1 MMAPPQ
7 DPQLEKLVDEVLKNS
22 NFQALGDFLQDDE
35 GTTWRCS
42 KQFLAKLD
50 KLVSRELDHRNVK
63 HACLGLTILHKFGKN
78 LALPGGQGLSGMVLQ
93 GLVKKMVQ
101 WFEKARMLWI
111 EACTQRN
118 ETLLNLA
125 EDLFDSVMVVHETSL
140 EGTYQVTECFLHLI
154 GQLAADPRIH
164 IMIQKEAIRKLNIIL
179 DKIPAEL
186 KKEKKILSS
195 QEASDLMNNLASRIV
210 EGGDYDLQIAL
221 MEALCRMTTRA
232 QRKELADDWFS
243 MEFVASTFSKIQDS
257 EFETDCRRFLNLL
270 NGMQGDGRRVFSY
283 PCLEVFLDKHELLMP
298 ADEKLEE
305 FWIDFNLGS
314 QSVSFY
320 FSLADEDA
328 QEGQWDTACI
338 PENEV
343 HSYTVTEEG
352 RRRVLKLK
360 LTEPLCVSG
369 VEGSHLTIHFSS
381 SLDIMQAARSVYGN
395 KNKSFVGKRRTSVV
409 KTTVKIVMDDN
420 CSQALVPESQM
431 SPDADME
438 RERDS
443 VPCLLPPRPSGPLQ
457 MVTPAKRRVSESS
470 TFITSSGGGRGTGAS
485 PFSVVMAA
493 STPRGSRPKVKP
505 AIELVRSCE
514 RQGQSGLG
522 ELRTAK
528 PHYNAAPGIT
538 LSHSRSEQMDAVVAL
553 SQSKA
558 TKQDTRAGP
567 VAEKYRRHIPVDK
580 VVEMVQTDQAE
591 EEELLDSSI
600 VPDSQPTMKTE
611 STIFSHWRKVSV
623 SEMLL
628 PVQRGFQKALPK
640 PELEN
645 VEQQERPS
653 SAQRGSGSVPGSA
666 VSHKQLHAQLTQR
679 LEEVLRKRDRGT
691 GPEERAGVQ
700 IRVPEERGGPQDR
713 GSRER
718 AGAQGGSGPEEQSGA
733 QGGRGPEEQDG
744 ARGGRG
750 PEERGEPTGR
760 GAKVSR
766 QDAGRPGQTK
776 GKPKSQ
782 KSQETEATPGK
793 APVKPTP
800 AKDIQERA
808 TPNSKVKATGSNSSK
823 DKREEVVTGTM
834 MRLISSHYENST
846 SSTTIKSPVESVP
859 RWPLPPTNRSVL
871 EKSWLPPSMVGT
883 AKAQGYMKSYTNS
896 KKPSAEQQGDD
907 VFAFKVD
914 TSMTTGGEG
923 KMSSDTSAIDSSAT
937 HNSWAFPST
946 AKKGQ
951 AVKSQVAAQRRH
963 VKKHLFSDTDTDAMM
978 EISWLKESS
987 RKPKP
992 KVIDYSRQPRL
1003 HPPAPNTTYESPD
1016 LPPSSPKPVK
1026 EKAKPKKKR
1035 QRVKERSVEQKEN
1048 SGAALVAAGTSQAA
1062 RRPQRAAATNAKSYR
1077 EPDSASQSETEEP
1090 PAPKK
1095 RSIGPAEKI
1104 EKVCQEAVEVK
1115 KKKATTPAKEQTNV
1129 PKESSWA
1136 ARLASFKPSPPAIER
1151 MRAASERSLI
1161 ALPRS
1166 LLTPLGSLSASPAS
1180 GPSSP
1185 LALELPPE
1193 HPRSSA
1199 GFQPSSFYSAPGRKS
1214 DRKAKDP
1221 SLPSLPSFP
1230 SLTPTGKTPGLRAQ
1244 RPSALE
1250 LSPIQPA
1257 LSPAQSPL
1265 LCPPSQLLLTSTALQ
1280 KSVLPSPLLQSQ
1292 PSPGETD
1299 QFALHFG
1306 FPGQLGLPESFDKES
1321 LVSRVKL
1328 SQSSSRSEMSSTR
1341 VEAVN
1346 PVALTTA
1353 LEKTPYSER
1362 RHKLDQRSFHLSGP
1376 CTGRKR
1382 HNSRPSSSNSE
1393 EEGKSGTRRGRQA
1406 VKMRPRKL
1414 FKPTAK
1420 PNLHAQAQA
1429 WEEQSSSD
1437 EEEEEEKKGNGT
1449 KDRASLATT
1458 KIYHHIQS
1466 SKSARDTVM
1475 DVSPEGDLSRVVSS
1489 HMVTSSSWEAD
1500 VEAEVE
1506 GELDRSPHDMGNMC
1520 RQFSSELQRK
1530 FQNRSRRMELYTKQS
1545 LKTVQQHVSSIS
1557 MRVQNYRSQKLEQVR
1572 GVLLKEINNL
1582 EEDES
1587 TLKNMEKE
1595 LTTYWRKQSVAFHSY
1610 QEKET
1615 RRLQSLKSTFQT
1627 DVCHSLEYE
1636 ERIFT
1641 SQMCLMR
1648 KDMKSVQDRLFKEMQ
1663 DEEIMS
1669 VRRGLQALFLPE
1681 GPRF

>member
-1 MMAPPQ
+1 
-7 DPQLEKLVDEVLKNS
+7 
-22 NFQALGDFLQDDE
+22 
-35 GTTWRCS
+35 
-42 KQFLAKLD
+42 
-50 KLVSRELDHRNVK
+50 
-63 HACLGLTILHKFGKN
+63 
-78 LALPGGQGLSGMVLQ
+78 
-93 GLVKKMVQ
+93 MVQ
-101 WFEKARMLWI
+101 WFEKARLLWI
-111 EACTQRN
+111 EACTQKN

-125 EDLFDSVMVVHETSL
+125 EDLFDSVMVVHESSQ

-154 GQLAADPRIH
+154 GQLAADPRVH

-195 QEASDLMNNLASRIV
+195 QEASDVMNNLASRIV
-210 EGGDYDLQIAL
+210 DGGDYDLQIAL

-232 QRKELADDWFS
+232 QRKELADNWFS

-298 ADEKLEE
+298 SDEKLEE

-381 SLDIMQAARSVYGN
+381 SLDIMHAARSVYGN

-431 SPDADME
+431 SPDADVE

-493 STPRGSRPKVKP
+493 STPGGSRPKVKP
-505 AIELVRSCE
+505 AMELVRSCE
-514 RQGQSGLG
+514 RQGQSDLG

-528 PHYNAAPGIT
+528 PYYN
-538 LSHSRSEQMDAVVAL
+538 SRREQMDAVVAL

-558 TKQDTRAGP
+558 TKQDTSAGP

-580 VVEMVQTDQAE
+580 VVEMVQTDQEE

-611 STIFSHWRKVSV
+611 RTIFSHWRKVSV

-628 PVQRGFQKALPK
+628 PVQRCFQKALPK

-645 VEQQERPS
+645 IEQQERPS

-691 GPEERAGVQ
+691 GPEERAGAQ

-718 AGAQGGSGPEEQSGA
+718 ARAQGRRGPEERDAAQGGSGPEEQSGA
-733 QGGRGPEEQDG
+733 QGGRGPDEQDG
-744 ARGGRG
+744 AQGGRG

-760 GAKVSR
+760 GAKESR
-766 QDAGRPGQTK
+766 HDAGRPRQTK

-782 KSQETEATPGK
+782 KSQETEATSGK

-823 DKREEVVTGTM
+823 DKREEEVTGTM

-846 SSTTIKSPVESVP
+846 SSTTSKSPVESVP

-883 AKAQGYMKSYTNS
+883 AKAPGYMKSYTNS
-896 KKPSAEQQGDD
+896 KKPSAKQQGDD

-923 KMSSDTSAIDSSAT
+923 KMSSDTSAIDSSAIHT
-937 HNSWAFPST
+937 SWAFPST

-951 AVKSQVAAQRRH
+951 AVKSQVAAPRRH
-963 VKKHLFSDTDTDAMM
+963 VKKHLFSDTDTDTMM

-1003 HPPAPNTTYESPD
+1003 HLPTPNTTYESPD
-1016 LPPSSPKPVK
+1016 LPPSSPKPGK

-1048 SGAALVAAGTSQAA
+1048 NGAALVAAGTSQAA
-1062 RRPQRAAATNAKSYR
+1062 RRPRRAAATNAKSYR

-1095 RSIGPAEKI
+1095 RSIGSAQKS

-1115 KKKATTPAKEQTNV
+1115 KKKATTPAKEQANV

-1136 ARLASFKPSPPAIER
+1136 ARLASFNPSPPAIER

-1166 LLTPLGSLSASPAS
+1166 PLTPLCSLSASPAS
-1180 GPSSP
+1180 GPTSP

-1221 SLPSLPSFP
+1221 PLPSLP
-1230 SLTPTGKTPGLRAQ
+1230 SLTPTGKTPGLHAQ

-1257 LSPAQSPL
+1257 LSLAQSP

-1292 PSPGETD
+1292 PSPGETEK
-1299 QFALHFG
+1299 FALHFG
-1306 FPGQLGLPESFDKES
+1306 SPGQLGLPESFDKD
-1321 LVSRVKL
+1321 LLDCRVKL

-1341 VEAVN
+1341 VEVVN
-1346 PVALTTA
+1346 PAALTTA

-1362 RHKLDQRSFHLSGP
+1362 RHKLDHRSFHLSGP

-1393 EEGKSGTRRGRQA
+1393 EEGKRGTRRGGQA

-1437 EEEEEEKKGNGT
+1437 EEEKKGHGT
-1449 KDRASLATT
+1449 KDRASVATT
-1458 KIYHHIQS
+1458 KRYHHIQS

-1500 VEAEVE
+1500 VDVEAEVE
-1506 GELDRSPHDMGNMC
+1506 GELGHPPHDMGNMC

-1557 MRVQNYRSQKLEQVR
+1557 VRVQNYRSQKLEQVR
-1572 GVLLKEINNL
+1572 GVLLNEINNL

-1595 LTTYWRKQSVAFHSY
+1595 LTTYWMKQSVAFHSY

>member
-1 MMAPPQ
+1 
-7 DPQLEKLVDEVLKNS
+7 
-22 NFQALGDFLQDDE
+22 
-35 GTTWRCS
+35 
-42 KQFLAKLD
+42 
-50 KLVSRELDHRNVK
+50 
-63 HACLGLTILHKFGKN
+63 
-78 LALPGGQGLSGMVLQ
+78 
-93 GLVKKMVQ
+93 
-101 WFEKARMLWI
+101 
-111 EACTQRN
+111 
-118 ETLLNLA
+118 
-125 EDLFDSVMVVHETSL
+125 
-140 EGTYQVTECFLHLI
+140 
-154 GQLAADPRIH
+154 
-164 IMIQKEAIRKLNIIL
+164 
-179 DKIPAEL
+179 
-186 KKEKKILSS
+186 
-195 QEASDLMNNLASRIV
+195 
-210 EGGDYDLQIAL
+210 
-221 MEALCRMTTRA
+221 
-232 QRKELADDWFS
+232 
-243 MEFVASTFSKIQDS
+243 
-257 EFETDCRRFLNLL
+257 
-270 NGMQGDGRRVFSY
+270 
-283 PCLEVFLDKHELLMP
+283 
-298 ADEKLEE
+298 
-305 FWIDFNLGS
+305 
-314 QSVSFY
+314 
-320 FSLADEDA
+320 
-328 QEGQWDTACI
+328 
-338 PENEV
+338 
-343 HSYTVTEEG
+343 
-352 RRRVLKLK
+352 
-360 LTEPLCVSG
+360 
-369 VEGSHLTIHFSS
+369 
-381 SLDIMQAARSVYGN
+381 
-395 KNKSFVGKRRTSVV
+395 
-409 KTTVKIVMDDN
+409 
-420 CSQALVPESQM
+420 
-431 SPDADME
+431 
-438 RERDS
+438 
-443 VPCLLPPRPSGPLQ
+443 
-457 MVTPAKRRVSESS
+457 
-470 TFITSSGGGRGTGAS
+470 
-485 PFSVVMAA
+485 
-493 STPRGSRPKVKP
+493 
-505 AIELVRSCE
+505 
-514 RQGQSGLG
+514 
-522 ELRTAK
+522 
-528 PHYNAAPGIT
+528 
-538 LSHSRSEQMDAVVAL
+538 
-553 SQSKA
+553 
-558 TKQDTRAGP
+558 
-567 VAEKYRRHIPVDK
+567 
-580 VVEMVQTDQAE
+580 
-591 EEELLDSSI
+591 
-600 VPDSQPTMKTE
+600 
-611 STIFSHWRKVSV
+611 
-623 SEMLL
+623 
-628 PVQRGFQKALPK
+628 
-640 PELEN
+640 
-645 VEQQERPS
+645 
-653 SAQRGSGSVPGSA
+653 
-666 VSHKQLHAQLTQR
+666 
-679 LEEVLRKRDRGT
+679 
-691 GPEERAGVQ
+691 
-700 IRVPEERGGPQDR
+700 
-713 GSRER
+713 
-718 AGAQGGSGPEEQSGA
+718 
-733 QGGRGPEEQDG
+733 
-744 ARGGRG
+744 
-750 PEERGEPTGR
+750 
-760 GAKVSR
+760 
-766 QDAGRPGQTK
+766 
-776 GKPKSQ
+776 
-782 KSQETEATPGK
+782 
-793 APVKPTP
+793 
-800 AKDIQERA
+800 
-808 TPNSKVKATGSNSSK
+808 
-823 DKREEVVTGTM
+823 M

-883 AKAQGYMKSYTNS
+883 AKAPGYMKSYTNS
-896 KKPSAEQQGDD
+896 KKPSAKQQGDD

-923 KMSSDTSAIDSSAT
+923 KMSSDTSAIDSSAI

-951 AVKSQVAAQRRH
+951 AVKSQVAAPRRH
-963 VKKHLFSDTDTDAMM
+963 VKKHLFSDTDTDTMM

-1003 HPPAPNTTYESPD
+1003 HLPTPNTTYESPD
-1016 LPPSSPKPVK
+1016 LPPSSPKPGK

-1048 SGAALVAAGTSQAA
+1048 NGAALVAAGTSQAA

-1095 RSIGPAEKI
+1095 RSIGPAQKS

-1136 ARLASFKPSPPAIER
+1136 ARLASFNPSPPAIER

-1166 LLTPLGSLSASPAS
+1166 PLTPLGSLSASPAS
-1180 GPSSP
+1180 GPTSP

-1199 GFQPSSFYSAPGRKS
+1199 GFQPSSFYSVPGRKS

-1221 SLPSLPSFP
+1221 PLPSLP

-1257 LSPAQSPL
+1257 LSLAQSP

-1292 PSPGETD
+1292 PSPGETE
-1299 QFALHFG
+1299 QFTLHFG
-1306 FPGQLGLPESFDKES
+1306 SPGQLGLPESFDKDF
-1321 LVSRVKL
+1321 LDSRVKL

-1341 VEAVN
+1341 VEVVN
-1346 PVALTTA
+1346 PAALTTA

-1393 EEGKSGTRRGRQA
+1393 EEGKRGTRRGGQA

-1437 EEEEEEKKGNGT
+1437 EEEKKGHGT

-1458 KIYHHIQS
+1458 KRYHHIQS

-1500 VEAEVE
+1500 VDVEAEVE
-1506 GELDRSPHDMGNMC
+1506 GELGHPPHDMGNMC

-1557 MRVQNYRSQKLEQVR
+1557 VRVQNYRSQKLEQVR
-1572 GVLLKEINNL
+1572 GVLLNEINNL

-1595 LTTYWRKQSVAFHSY
+1595 LTTYWMKQSVAFHSY

-1669 VRRGLQALFLPE
+1669 VKRGLQALFLPE